1 MKPPEPVAAVG
12 VAGFGGVDVILVVSI
27 VILVIVSAGLAL
39 AETSLTR
46 MSRARA
52 MSLADESRRGS
63 NMLVRLMEHPE
74 RFLNPVLLLELV
86 CQLVAASLVG
96 VVASSLFGPLGVM
109 LGIVFEVVVIFI
121 LGEAI
126 PKNWAIRHPTRSAL
140 LAAPLVTTITR
151 FPPVRLLA
159 GILIGLANLALR
171 RSGTAQGPFVTEKE
185 LLAMADVAREG
196 AVIESEEAALIHAI
210 ISFGDTVVREVMVPR
225 PDMVTA
231 WAGDKVGDVIEVAM
245 AAGYSRIPVHD
256 RTIDDVVGVAYSKDL
271 TRAEHDGRREEE
283 VRCVVRPAHFV
294 PETKAVAALMREMQ
308 DQKYHLAMVVDE
320 YGGTAGLVT
329 LEDLIEELVGEIV
342 DEFDVE
348 EPVFVPL
355 PNGEYRVNARMPM
368 DELNELLG
376 AELPEGD
383 WDTVGGLML
392 SLLGHVATEGEAVA
406 SHGYRLV
413 AERVQGRRIG
423 RIRVSRLDPDSEP
436 SGATDPGGTEGV
448 PPGANGASVGAE

>member
-1 MKPPEPVAAVG
+1 MRT
-12 VAGFGGVDVILVVSI
+12 GFSGVDAVLVVII
-27 VILVIVSAGLAL
+27 VVLVAVSAGLAL

-52 MSLADESRRGS
+52 MSLASDSRRGS
-63 NMLVRLMEHPE
+63 STLVRLMEHPE

-96 VVASSLFGPLGVM
+96 VVAEHLFGPLGVL

-140 LAAPLVTTITR
+140 LAAPLVTTVTR

-159 GILIGLANLALR
+159 GILIGLANLVLR
-171 RSGTAQGPFVTEKE
+171 HGGAAQGPFVTEKE

-231 WAGDKVGDVIEVAM
+231 RAEDKVGGVIDVAM
-245 AAGYSRIPVHD
+245 AAGFSRIPVYGS
-256 RTIDDVVGVAYSKDL
+256 TIDDVVGIAYTKDL
-271 TRAEHDGRREEE
+271 TRAEHDGRRDEL
-283 VRCVVRPAHFV
+283 VRSVVRQAHFV

-308 DQKYHLAMVVDE
+308 DHKYHLAMVVDE

-355 PNGEYRVNARMPM
+355 ANGEYRVNARMPM
-368 DELNELLG
+368 DELNELLH
-376 AELPEGD
+376 AALPEGD

-392 SLLGHVATEGEAVA
+392 SLLGHVATEGEAVEA
-406 SHGYRLV
+406 HGFRLL

-423 RIRVSRLDPDSEP
+423 RIRVARLGAVEGAGVVEGAEP
-436 SGATDPGGTEGV
+436 AAHD
-448 PPGANGASVGAE
+448 AQVGAD

>member
-1 MKPPEPVAAVG
+1 MKPPDPAP
-12 VAGFGGVDVILVVSI
+12 FSGVDIVLVV
-27 VILVIVSAGLAL
+27 VIVVLVAISAGLAL

-63 NMLVRLMEHPE
+63 GTLVRLMEHPE

-96 VVASSLFGPLGVM
+96 VVAEALFGPVGV
-109 LGIVFEVVVIFI
+109 LVGIVFEVAVIFI

-126 PKNWAIRHPTRSAL
+126 PKNYAIRHPTRAAL

-151 FPPVRLLA
+151 FPPVRLIA
-159 GILIGLANLALR
+159 GMLIGLANLALR
-171 RSGTAQGPFVTEKE
+171 HSGAAPGPFVTEKE

-196 AVIESEEAALIHAI
+196 AVIENEEAALIHAI
-210 ISFGDTVVREVMVPR
+210 ITFGDTVVREVMVPR

-231 WAGDKVGDVIEVAM
+231 SAGDTVGGVIEVAM

-256 RTIDDVVGVAYSKDL
+256 RSIDDVVGVAYTKDL
-271 TRAEHDGRREEE
+271 IRAEHDGHRDE
-283 VRCVVRPAHFV
+283 VVRSVVRPAHFV

-308 DQKYHLAMVVDE
+308 NEKYHLAIVVDE

-355 PNGEYRVNARMPM
+355 ANGEYRVNARMPM
-368 DELNELLG
+368 DELNELLH
-376 AELPEGD
+376 AALPEGD

-392 SLLGHVATEGEAVA
+392 SLLGHVATEGEAVETN
-406 SHGYRLV
+406 GFRLL

-423 RIRVSRLDPDSEP
+423 RIRVARLTAGADADA
-436 SGATDPGGTEGV
+436 SGAEI
-448 PPGANGASVGAE
+448 GAG

>member
-1 MKPPEPVAAVG
+1 MKPPDPV
-12 VAGFGGVDVILVVSI
+12 FSGVDVILVVVI
-27 VILVIVSAGLAL
+27 VILVVISAGLAL

-63 NMLVRLMEHPE
+63 GTLVRLMEHPE

-96 VVASSLFGPLGVM
+96 VVADSLFGPLGVV
-109 LGIVFEVVVIFI
+109 LGIVFEVAVIFI

-126 PKNWAIRHPTRSAL
+126 PKNWAIRHPARAAL
-140 LAAPLVTTITR
+140 LAAPLVTSITR

-159 GILIGLANLALR
+159 GMLIGLANLALR
-171 RSGTAQGPFVTEKE
+171 RSGTAQGAFVTEKE

-196 AVIESEEAALIHAI
+196 AVIENEEAALIHAI

-245 AAGYSRIPVHD
+245 AAGFSRIPVYD
-256 RTIDDVVGVAYSKDL
+256 RTIDDVVGVVYTKDL
-271 TRAEHDGRREEE
+271 TRAEHDGRRDEP
-283 VRCVVRPAHFV
+283 VQGVVRPAHFV

-308 DQKYHLAMVVDE
+308 DDKYHLAIVIDE

-355 PNGEYRVNARMPM
+355 VNGEYRVNARMPM
-368 DELNELLG
+368 DELNELLH

-392 SLLGHVATEGEAVA
+392 SLLGHVATEGEAVETD
-406 SHGYRLV
+406 GFRLV

-423 RIRVSRLDPDSEP
+423 RIRVARLGPPAASEAG
-436 SGATDPGGTEGV
+436 GAQVGTG
-448 PPGANGASVGAE
+448 